1 MSNRVQHSIGSIRDP
16 RIPRSKPSA
25 FLLGIL
31 AAIFLLLAS
40 SSGHAYS
47 VLSHEAII
55 DSAWDHIRALL
66 LQRFPAATPDDL
78 RTAHAYAYG
87 GSLVQD
93 LGYYPRGSHFF
104 SDLTHY
110 VRSGQFIEALLRDSQ
125 DLNEYAFALG
135 ALAHY
140 AADDDGHQAVNR
152 AVPLLYPELAEKYGP
167 VVTYEDNPAA
177 HLKTEFGFDVL
188 EVAKGRYAPD
198 TYRDFIGFEVATP
211 LLERAF
217 QDTYDVPLQSLGN
230 VDRAVGSYRYTVHST
245 IPKAV
250 RIAWVLKKDEIQRS
264 SPGITRKKFLYNMSR
279 ASYRKRWGKNYQ
291 APGAGT
297 KVLAFIIKLVPKVG
311 PLKALSLRLPTP
323 PTETMFQNSFNAALD
338 QYNRLLNDQQAG
350 RLHLSDRNFDTG
362 APTNPGAYFM
372 ADRAYARL
380 VDTLAK
386 DHFTNVSPALRA
398 DILAY
403 YRDPTAPIITKKD
416 AKAWS
421 RLNAEL
427 TELKSAAPAPA
438 KAALAPASA
447 PANPPVDAS
456 TAAAAP

>member
-1 MSNRVQHSIGSIRDP
+1 MSNGAQYGIRSD
-16 RIPRSKPSA
+16 RIRRYRPPA
-25 FLLGIL
+25 LLLPIL

-40 SSGHAYS
+40 SPGHAYS

-55 DSAWDHIRALL
+55 DSAWDKIRSLL
-66 LQRFPAATPDDL
+66 LQRFPGATPDEL
-78 RTAHAYAYG
+78 RMAHAYAYG

-93 LGYYPRGSHFF
+93 LGYYPHGSHLF

-125 DLNEYAFALG
+125 NMDDYAFALG

-152 AVPLLYPELAEKYGP
+152 AVPLLYPYLGKKYGP

-188 EVAKGRYAPD
+188 EVARGQYAPD
-198 TYRDFIGFEVATP
+198 AYRDFIGFEVATP

-217 QDTYDVPLQSLGN
+217 QDTYGVPLQSIFGDL
-230 VDRAVGSYRYTVHST
+230 DKAVGSYRYTVHST

-264 SPGITRKKFLYNMSR
+264 TPGITRKKFLYNMSK
-279 ASYRKRWGKNYQ
+279 ASYRKNWGKNYQ
-291 APGAGT
+291 APGKGT
-297 KVLAFIIKLVPKVG
+297 KIVAFIIKLVPKVG
-311 PLKALSLRLPTP
+311 PLKTLSLRLPTP
-323 PTETMFQNSFNAALD
+323 QTEAMFRSSFNAALD
-338 QYNRLLNDQQAG
+338 QYQHLLNDQQG
-350 RLHLSDRNFDTG
+350 GSLHLVNRNFDTG
-362 APTNPGAYFM
+362 ALTKPGAYFL

-380 VDTLAK
+380 VDNLSK
-386 DHFTNVSPALRA
+386 DHFQTASPDLRA

-403 YRDPTAPIITKKD
+403 YRDPAAPIATKKD
-416 AKAWS
+416 AKAWN
-421 RLNAEL
+421 RLSDQLAEL
-427 TELKSAAPAPA
+427 KTAGPSQAGSTL
-438 KAALAPASA
+438 LPASD
-447 PANPPVDAS
+447 PASPR
-456 TAAAAP
+456 